1 MRIQAAAAS
10 DVGQQRRANED
21 CFAIAAEHGLYVVA
35 DGMGGHAAG
44 QLASELCCRAMVR
57 AAEVSHSSGGSLT
70 ERLRTAVM
78 HANHEIFST
87 AQQRPEVAGMGTTVV
102 ATLVAGDRAALA
114 HVGDSRAYRLRD
126 GRLRQLTDDHSLV
139 GELVRRQ
146 EITADAARGHPH
158 RHVLTRALGVRPR
171 VEPDLAEVGLQDGD
185 LFMLCSDGL
194 TNHVLD
200 DEFPKLLDG
209 RRDLQESCDRL
220 VDLANQRGG
229 EDNITVVLLRATL
242 DPQAP

>member
-1 MRIQAAAAS
+1 
-10 DVGQQRRANED
+10 
-21 CFAIAAEHGLYVVA
+21 
-35 DGMGGHAAG
+35 
-44 QLASELCCRAMVR
+44 
-57 AAEVSHSSGGSLT
+57 
-70 ERLRTAVM
+70 
-78 HANHEIFST
+78 
-87 AQQRPEVAGMGTTVV
+87 
-102 ATLVAGDRAALA
+102 
-114 HVGDSRAYRLRD
+114 
-126 GRLRQLTDDHSLV
+126 
-139 GELVRRQ
+139 
-146 EITADAARGHPH
+146 
-158 RHVLTRALGVRPR
+158 